1 MRHEA
6 SLHIA
11 ARAFSPT
18 DPAPS
23 RGWRG
28 GLVALWL
35 AACGWLVA
43 GRLDAIRTLRLPDGD
58 DAMRLLQVRAWLA
71 GQGWFDLR
79 QYRLDPPAGAD
90 MHWSRLVD
98 LPLAAVIAPLRPLIG
113 PAAEAV
119 AVAVVPLATLGA
131 AMLLLALIA
140 RRLIAPGAW
149 WWPPALLLLSGPPL
163 GMMTPLRID
172 HHGWQIVLVQAMLL
186 GLVTRDRR
194 HGGIGAGLAIAAS
207 LAIGVEMLP
216 CLAMGAGLA
225 AIGWLVDARE
235 GERLR
240 ALCIAAGAGTV
251 VSLFAFVPPSARFGA
266 ACDALSLAYAAPLGV
281 GCAVLAIGSGRSPAR
296 MARAGWIVAAGLA
309 AGAAMLA
316 AGGGVCLTDPYHAVD
331 PAARVLWLDHV
342 SEARPLWRQG
352 AEVFLASLSLPLI
365 GLAGAAMM
373 MMMRAAPGERR
384 AWAIVLALAGFALV
398 LALASTRA
406 AVAAMALALP
416 GAAALGHHGRAWLA
430 MRRGL
435 AVRVIGS
442 VALFLCVSAVAPRL
456 LIAAT
461 LGEAASPNEAG
472 AEACM
477 APAAIA
483 ALNALPAGTVLGFI
497 DSTPALLLHTHHRGL
512 AGPYHRNGRAIADAM
527 RAWSGTDRVA
537 EAIVRRHRIAWVVAC
552 GAPAE
557 ASLYDTRA
565 PYGFH
570 ARLMRGDA
578 PGWLRPVRV
587 PNTPW
592 RAWTVS
598 RPLPGEAAGA

>member
-11 ARAFSPT
+11 ARTARPAASHPT
-18 DPAPS
+18 W
-23 RGWRG
+23 GWRA
-28 GLVALWL
+28 GLAALWL
-35 AACGWLVA
+35 AACAWLVA
-43 GRLDAIRTLRLPDGD
+43 GRLEAIRTLRLPDGD

-113 PAAEAV
+113 AAASDAV
-119 AVAVVPLATLGA
+119 AVAIVPLVTLGVA
-131 AMLLLALIA
+131 LLLLALIA
-140 RRLIAPGAW
+140 RRLIAPAAW
-149 WWPPALLLLSGPPL
+149 WWPPALLLLAGPPL

-172 HHGWQIVLVQAMLL
+172 HHGWQIVLVLAMLL
-186 GLVTRDRR
+186 GLVTPDRR
-194 HGGIGAGLAIAAS
+194 RGGIGAGLAIATS

-216 CLAMGAGLA
+216 CLALGAGLA
-225 AIGWLVDARE
+225 AASWLADARE

-240 ALCIAAGAGTV
+240 ALCIAAGVGTV
-251 VSLFAFVPPSARFGA
+251 AALLAFVPSVARLGL
-266 ACDALSLAYAAPLGV
+266 ACDALSLAYAAPL
-281 GCAVLAIGSGRSPAR
+281 CAACVMLAIAAGGSPSGR
-296 MARAGWIVAAGLA
+296 ARAGWIAVAGLA
-309 AGAAMLA
+309 AGATMLMT
-316 AGGGVCLTDPYHAVD
+316 GGGICLTDPYHAVD
-331 PAARVLWLDHV
+331 PAARTMWLDHV

-373 MMMRAAPGERR
+373 IARAAPSGRHG
-384 AWAIVLALAGFALV
+384 WAIVLVLAGVALL

-406 AVAAMALALP
+406 AVVAMVLALP

-430 MRRGL
+430 LRRGL
-435 AVRVIGS
+435 AVRVFGS
-442 VALFLCVSAVAPRL
+442 AALFLCVSAVAPRL
-456 LIAAT
+456 LIAAS
-461 LGEAASPNEAG
+461 LGEAPPPGEAN

-477 APAAIA
+477 APAAVA
-483 ALNALPAGTVLGFI
+483 ALNMLPAGTVLGLI

-527 RAWSGTDRVA
+527 RAWSGTPQAA
-537 EAIVRRHRIAWVVAC
+537 EAIIRRHRIAYVVAC
-552 GAPAE
+552 GQPAE
-557 ASLYDTRA
+557 ATLYDSRA
-565 PYGFH
+565 PNGFH

-578 PGWLRPVRV
+578 PGWLTPVRI

-592 RAWTVS
+592 RAWAVS
-598 RPLPGEAAGA
+598 RPLPGEGAGA